1 MATYLVNPPDP
12 SIRMAFMD
20 AVQNAEIFINR
31 TSEGFE
37 ITTKDSQEETWNLI
51 KQRFELHVG
60 RDEPPIMII

>member
-20 AVQNAEIFINR
+20 AVQEAGIFIDR
-31 TSEGFE
+31 TPEGFE

-51 KQRFELHVG
+51 KQNFALTIG